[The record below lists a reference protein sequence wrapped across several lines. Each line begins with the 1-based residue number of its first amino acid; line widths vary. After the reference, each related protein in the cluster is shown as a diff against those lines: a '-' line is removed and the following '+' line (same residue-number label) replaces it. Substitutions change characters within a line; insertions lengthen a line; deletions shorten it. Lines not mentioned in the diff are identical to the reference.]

1 MKILLTLLSSILI
14 VSCYHEKPIPENR
27 TIKVLG
33 EGKIRVVPNQVEFS
47 IKSSFTNSNLKRSVN
62 QVNEVI
68 GQVELICLKYIKE
81 PYQVRTS
88 QIATNKDYI
97 YSNSKS
103 IFNGYQ
109 ASQIIEVTLSDI
121 SQFENLTE
129 ELLAT
134 KISEFQNFSFTH
146 SKLDSISR
154 VADLIALTDAK
165 ESAKK
170 LAKQSGVEITRVM
183 SIQNFEQ
190 SQGFGIV
197 SLGRSANFYGK
208 GMKSSGFKVSPELL
222 EVKKFVTATY
232 EIK

>member
-1 MKILLTLLSSILI
+1 MKVILALATGILLI
-14 VSCYHEKPIPENR
+14 SCNHQKPKPENR

-33 EGKIRVVPNQVEFS
+33 EGKIRVVPDQVEFS

-62 QVNEVI
+62 QVNTVI
-68 GQVELICLKYIKE
+68 GQVEEICSKYIKE
-81 PYQVRTS
+81 PFQVRTS
-88 QIATNKDYI
+88 QVATNKDYI
-97 YSNSKS
+97 YRNGKS

-154 VADLIALTDAK
+154 VADLIALEDAK
-165 ESAKK
+165 ESANK
-170 LAKQSGVEITRVM
+170 LANQAGVKITRVM
-183 SIQNFEQ
+183 NIQNFEHAQ
-190 SQGFGIV
+190 SGHGSSLDGF
-197 SLGRSANFYGK
+197 AEFYGK
-208 GMKSSGFKVSPELL
+208 GMRSSGFKVSPELL